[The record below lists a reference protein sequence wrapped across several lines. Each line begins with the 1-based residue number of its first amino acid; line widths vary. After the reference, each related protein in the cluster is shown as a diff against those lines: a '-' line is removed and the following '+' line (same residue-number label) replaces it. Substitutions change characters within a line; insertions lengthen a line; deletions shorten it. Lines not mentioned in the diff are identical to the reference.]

1 MSKKLLDDTS
11 KFLSYVLRHEPQA
24 IGLSLD
30 SEGWASVTALIDAA
44 SREGRNLTRELLEQV
59 VHTNEKKRFSF
70 SENGQNI
77 RAVQGHSNPSVQL
90 QLEEKQPPALLYHGT
105 ATRFVESINQKGL
118 IPGSRHHVHLSEQL
132 ETAREV
138 GQRYGTVVILKVNT
152 PEMLAEGF
160 KFFQAENGVWLTEQV
175 PVRFLEPI

>member
-30 SEGWASVTALIDAA
+30 SEGWAGIAELIEAA
-44 SREGRNLTRELLEQV
+44 SRDGRSLSRELLEQV
-59 VHTNEKKRFSF
+59 VRTNEKKRFSF
-70 SENGQNI
+70 SEDGQHI
-77 RAVQGHSNPSVQL
+77 RAVQGHSNQGVQL
-90 QLEEKQPPALLYHGT
+90 QLDERQPPAVLYHGT
-105 ATRFVESINQKGL
+105 ATRFIESISQKGL

-138 GQRYGTVVILKVNT
+138 GQRYGKVVILKINT
-152 PEMLAEGF
+152 SKMLAQGF
-160 KFFQAENGVWLTEQV
+160 KFYQAQNGVWLTEQV
-175 PVRFLEPI
+175 PAQFLEAI